1 MTSQEVVMHVI
12 DKAKK
17 SAWRE
22 GDLLVGHVAWSFN
35 GGRVLFTLH
44 YEGDIFE
51 PNHKDLYGLIFI
63 HGFAKAVWGKKSLI
77 TREDKKDLK
86 GGTTISIITEQPEW
100 RYHLKEMVLQKDPID
115 YLKRFI

>member
-35 GGRVLFTLH
+35 GGRVLFTIH
-44 YEGDIFE
+44 YKEDEHFE
-51 PNHKDLYGLIFI
+51 PRTTDLYGLIFS
-63 HGFAKAVWGKKSLI
+63 HGFAKAFWGEQIAS
-77 TREDKKDLK
+77 
-86 GGTTISIITEQPEW
+86 SIAMLFGDVRLSEGLTGPAWKI
-100 RYHLKEMVLQKDPID
+100 HLQQMVLQENPID